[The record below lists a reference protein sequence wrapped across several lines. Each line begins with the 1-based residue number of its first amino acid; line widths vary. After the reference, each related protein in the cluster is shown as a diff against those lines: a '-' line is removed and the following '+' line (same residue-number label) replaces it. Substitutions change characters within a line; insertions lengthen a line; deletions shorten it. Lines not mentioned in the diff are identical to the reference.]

1 MVKIWLPVFG
11 GIMILGLLWS
21 VPVGLW
27 PIHERRIYIALMKQ
41 RLKANLPACGRALF
55 ILLKIGATLNVVEM
69 ILLLKELLQEEA
81 LSLTLALG
89 SNKMDMFTKVFE
101 CNTEDD
107 TKRLATCFG
116 KIAKRGDIFALYG
129 TLGAGKS
136 IFARY
141 FIQSL
146 TDATEVPSPTFTLVQ
161 TYESDNFEIYH
172 YDMYRLKIP
181 EEAYELGIE
190 ESFYSGVNLIEW
202 PEKIGY
208 LLPKDIWQ
216 VTIQV
221 INNTRC
227 FEFSVNNEEKRQRL
241 EKIDYA

>member
-1 MVKIWLPVFG
+1 
-11 GIMILGLLWS
+11 MIS
-21 VPVGLW
+21 VRGFKMMMMYK
-27 PIHERRIYIALMKQ
+27 RI
-41 RLKANLPACGRALF
+41 
-55 ILLKIGATLNVVEM
+55 
-69 ILLLKELLQEEA
+69 
-81 LSLTLALG
+81 
-89 SNKMDMFTKVFE
+89 FE
-101 CNTEDD
+101 CVTEED
-107 TKRLATCFG
+107 TRRLASAVSR
-116 KIAKRGDIFALYG
+116 IAQKGDIFALFG

-136 IFARY
+136 TFSRF

-146 TDATEVPSPTFTLVQ
+146 CNATEVPSPTFTLVQ

-208 LLPKDIWQ
+208 LLPKDVWR